1 MQFDNQLI
9 YLYLVAYKKLWY
21 LYHSFRLTLCCKWGF
36 LVTQIVKN
44 LPATQE
50 TWIQSLVRKVPWR
63 RKWQPTPVFLLGEF
77 HGLRS
82 LASYGSRGSQEFY
95 MCYKQIDHLGVFVLK
110 PKPKWCKYED
120 WRYSKNQAEIIIY
133 LTLDC
138 YLKIR
143 SRQAHKASYRGKSLY
158 NGHKFSRDDV
168 QWAEEGFDFA
178 HFGKDKD

>member
-1 MQFDNQLI
+1 M
-9 YLYLVAYKKLWY
+9 
-21 LYHSFRLTLCCKWGF
+21 
-36 LVTQIVKN
+36 TQIVKN

-50 TWIQSLVRKVPWR
+50 TWIQSLVRKMPWR
-63 RKWQPTPVFLLGEF
+63 SKWQPTPVFLPREF

-82 LASYGSRGSQEFY
+82 LASYGSWGSQEFY
-95 MCYKQIDHLGVFVLK
+95 LCYKQIDHLGILVLK

-138 YLKIR
+138 DLKKR
-143 SRQAHKASYRGKSLY
+143 SRKAHKASYRGKSLY

-168 QWAEEGFDFA
+168 KSTEEGFDFA
-178 HFGKDKD
+178 HFGKEKN